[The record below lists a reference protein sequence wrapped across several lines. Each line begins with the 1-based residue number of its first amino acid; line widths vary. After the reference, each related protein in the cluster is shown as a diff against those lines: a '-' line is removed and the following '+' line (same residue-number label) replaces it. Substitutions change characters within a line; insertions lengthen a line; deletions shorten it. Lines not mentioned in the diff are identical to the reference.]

1 MKKVLFTI
9 MIFSSAVS
17 MASLSA
23 ESIYKSLKVPEQ
35 ELTKIK
41 CSKSFGQLTCV
52 KINDA
57 LQTGTQYYCTIKLTK
72 TDSIRI

>member
-1 MKKVLFTI
+1 MKKVLITFI
-9 MIFSSAVS
+9 VFSSCAS
-17 MASLSA
+17 FASLSA
-23 ESIYKSLKVPEQ
+23 ESIYKTLKVPEQ

-57 LQTGTQYYCTIKLTK
+57 LRSATQYYCTLKISKS
-72 TDSIRI
+72 DSIQI